1 MRNVVRKADIVLGIA
16 LVILCAAA
24 CWYAYSSGSSGT
36 FVTVTVNGDE
46 YGTYPLDR
54 DDTVDI
60 DTEYGHNT
68 LLIKDGK
75 ALMTEASCPDGYCL
89 GQYKQS
95 GGIDASNQTIVCLPN
110 RVAVSVKSDG
120 ARGEAEG
127 GNGNGAPDAVSGR
140 AQGQAS
146 GQESGK
152 IFKSASDQESDQ
164 IPDRTSVKTC
174 DRSSGDDSTFKARKG
189 GAADAQNRK

>member
-24 CWYAYSSGSSGT
+24 CWYAYSSGSSGA

-46 YGTYPLDR
+46 SGTYPPDR

-68 LLIKDGK
+68 LVIKDGK

-120 ARGEAEG
+120 AQSEAEG
-127 GNGNGAPDAVSGR
+127 GDGNGAPDAVSGR
-140 AQGQAS
+140 AQGQAP
-146 GQESGK
+146 
-152 IFKSASDQESDQ
+152 DQESDQ

-174 DRSSGDDSTFKARKG
+174 DRASGDDGTFKAWKG

>member
-1 MRNVVRKADIVLGIA
+1 MRNVMRKADIVLGIA

-24 CWYAYSSGSSGT
+24 CWYAYSSGNNGT

-68 LLIKDGK
+68 LVIKDGK

-95 GGIDASNQTIVCLPN
+95 GGIEASNQTIVCLPN

-120 ARGEAEG
+120 ARSEAEG
-127 GNGNGAPDAVSGR
+127 GDGNGAPDAVSGR
-140 AQGQAS
+140 AQGQAP
-146 GQESGK
+146 GQESGR
-152 IFKSASDQESDQ
+152 IFDQ
-164 IPDRTSVKTC
+164 TSVKAC
-174 DRSSGDDSTFKARKG
+174 DQASGDVDTFKMRKG

>member
-1 MRNVVRKADIVLGIA
+1 MRKVVRKADIVLGIT

-46 YGTYPLDR
+46 YGTYPLNQ

-68 LLIKDGK
+68 LVIKDGK

-95 GGIDASNQTIVCLPN
+95 GGIDVSNQTIVCLPN

-120 ARGEAEG
+120 SRDADQDEG
-127 GNGNGAPDAVSGR
+127 GTPDIVSGT
-140 AQGQAS
+140 AS
-146 GQESGK
+146 GQISDDGGQTRSG
-152 IFKSASDQESDQ
+152 QTQ
-164 IPDRTSVKTC
+164 
-174 DRSSGDDSTFKARKG
+174 KG
-189 GAADAQNRK
+189 GEADAQDRK